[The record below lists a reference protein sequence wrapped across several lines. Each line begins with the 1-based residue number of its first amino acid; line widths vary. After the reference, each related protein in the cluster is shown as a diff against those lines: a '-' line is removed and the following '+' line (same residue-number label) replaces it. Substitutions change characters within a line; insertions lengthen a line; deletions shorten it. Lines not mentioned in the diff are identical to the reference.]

1 MPEHFGKGNC
11 RQISKELLERCEQL
25 GLERVVAII
34 APNNAASKKILS
46 NNVLFPE
53 KLCEIDGLP
62 GEILAKEL

>member
-1 MPEHFGKGNC
+1 M
-11 RQISKELLERCEQL
+11 ERCEQL